1 MSQRPYSI
9 ETLLSIMTQLRDPE
23 TGCPWDQKQDWQ
35 SIVPYTIEETYE
47 LADAINQALEQA
59 DFSEV
64 KLELG
69 DVLFQVV
76 FYAQFAKEQGDFDFA
91 DVVDGI
97 CEKLIRRHPHV
108 FTEQAFKNEAAIKA
122 NWEAEKA
129 KERASKAQSSRVS
142 VLDDV
147 PLALP
152 ALSRAQKL
160 QKRCANVGFDWPD
173 VAPVIDKV
181 EEELVEVKQA
191 IAEKNQQD
199 IAEEI
204 GDLLFSCVN
213 LARACDFD
221 AEDLLRSANQK
232 FTRRFQ
238 GVEALA
244 RDSGK
249 NLESM
254 SLSEMDA
261 LWDKVKENYKN

>member
-9 ETLLSIMTQLRDPE
+9 ETLLNIMAQLRDPN

-47 LADAINQALEQA
+47 LADAINQAIEQA

-108 FTEQAFKNEAAIKA
+108 FTEQAFNDEAAIKA

-129 KERASKAQSSRVS
+129 KERANKAQSSNLS

-160 QKRCANVGFDWPD
+160 QKRCASVGFDWPD

-191 IAEKNQQD
+191 IAENNQQD

-238 GVEALA
+238 GVEAQA

-249 NLESM
+249 KLENM
-254 SLSEMDA
+254 SLTEMDV

>member
-1 MSQRPYSI
+1 MNQRPYTMD
-9 ETLLSIMTQLRDPE
+9 TLLGIMAKLRDPE
-23 TGCPWDQKQDWQ
+23 VGCPWDQQQHWQ
-35 SIVPYTIEETYE
+35 SIVPHTVEETYE
-47 LADAINQALEQA
+47 LVDAINQAIESK
-59 DFSEV
+59 DFSDV

-76 FYAQFAKEQGDFDFA
+76 FYAQFGQEQGDFNFA

-108 FTEQAFKNEAAIKA
+108 FTEQDFADEAAIKA

-129 KERASKAQSSRVS
+129 KERAGKSASKTS

-147 PLALP
+147 PMALP

-160 QKRCANVGFDWPD
+160 QKRCANVGFDWPS
-173 VAPVIDKV
+173 VEPVIDKV
-181 EEELVEVKQA
+181 KEELEEVQEA
-191 IAEKNQQD
+191 IASKQSQD
-199 IAEEI
+199 VAEEI

-221 AEDLLRSANQK
+221 AEDLLRQANQK
-232 FTRRFQ
+232 FSNRFR

-244 RDSGK
+244 AESGK
-249 NLESM
+249 NIKQM
-254 SLSEMDA
+254 SLEDMDA

>member
-1 MSQRPYSI
+1 MNQRPYTMD
-9 ETLLSIMTQLRDPE
+9 TLLGIMAKLRDPE
-23 TGCPWDQKQDWQ
+23 VGCPWDQQQHWQ

-47 LADAINQALEQA
+47 LVDAINQAIESK
-59 DFSEV
+59 DFSDV

-76 FYAQFAKEQGDFDFA
+76 FYAQFGQEQGDFNFA

-108 FTEQAFKNEAAIKA
+108 FTEQDFADEAAITA

-129 KERASKAQSSRVS
+129 KERAGKSASKAS

-147 PLALP
+147 PMALP

-160 QKRCANVGFDWPD
+160 QKRCANVGFDWPS
-173 VAPVIDKV
+173 VEPVIDKV
-181 EEELVEVKQA
+181 KEELEEVQEA
-191 IAEKNQQD
+191 IASKQPQD
-199 IAEEI
+199 VAEEI

-221 AEDLLRSANQK
+221 AEDLLRQANQK
-232 FTRRFQ
+232 FSNRFR

-244 RDSGK
+244 AESGK
-249 NLESM
+249 DLKQM
-254 SLSEMDA
+254 SLEEMDA